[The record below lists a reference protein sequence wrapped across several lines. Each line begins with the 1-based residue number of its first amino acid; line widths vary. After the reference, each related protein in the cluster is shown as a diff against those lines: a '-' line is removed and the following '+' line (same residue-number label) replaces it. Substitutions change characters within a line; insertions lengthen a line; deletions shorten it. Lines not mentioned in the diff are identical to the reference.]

1 MGSQNAVPSLVP
13 WYCPAVGRRQI
24 RYAEIICALLLM
36 LGAPRALKAQPAA
49 GQTAAE
55 LFETGLGAMRTG
67 DFRAGCPMVERSH
80 QLDPT
85 PGSLFTLAECLS
97 RLGDFVN
104 AIKRYGEFIQHY
116 NALPPEAAVR
126 YATRYAAS
134 QAAALKLR
142 GEVGKISLRLP
153 DNPPPATRVFVD
165 GERVPRVQMDQPVL
179 VNPGTHV
186 VQTRVPGMRAM
197 SHTLQVGAR
206 EHHTLQLRI
215 RRPIEGTPPEP
226 SPEELPATEARDLT
240 WVYVTGGVAAAG
252 LATGVVAGLLMFG
265 EKDTIDGNC
274 FPDEPRQDGAIRCN
288 PGSGA
293 EEAKDRAETLG
304 AVAEVSLGM
313 GLVSAAASAIIY
325 FVGERRETDKSSISA
340 SFHGSPSSLGIG
352 FQSRW

>member
-1 MGSQNAVPSLVP
+1 
-13 WYCPAVGRRQI
+13 
-24 RYAEIICALLLM
+24 
-36 LGAPRALKAQPAA
+36 
-49 GQTAAE
+49 
-55 LFETGLGAMRTG
+55 
-67 DFRAGCPMVERSH
+67 MVERSH

-126 YATRYAAS
+126 YATRDAAS

-215 RRPIEGTPPEP
+215 RRPVQEPPPDAQPAEP
-226 SPEELPATEARDLT
+226 PPPPPLAPKIATT
-240 WVYVTGGVAAAG
+240 AG
-252 LATGVVAGLLMFG
+252 ASVST
-265 EKDTIDGNC
+265 T
-274 FPDEPRQDGAIRCN
+274 AIRRFCASMTA
-288 PGSGA
+288 GSTA
-293 EEAKDRAETLG
+293 RVDEANKIAHRA
-304 AVAEVSLGM
+304 M
-313 GLVSAAASAIIY
+313 I
-325 FVGERRETDKSSISA
+325 RRA
-340 SFHGSPSSLGIG
+340 
-352 FQSRW
+352 